1 MVNNARVT
9 SMDHSCENGVVHKI
23 DQVLVPPQD
32 SIMDYIAKDPEL
44 RLPQSIVFTYVS
56 FVDLY

>member
-1 MVNNARVT
+1 
-9 SMDHSCENGVVHKI
+9 MDHSCENGVVHKI

-44 RLPQSIVFTYVS
+44 RLPQIIVFTYVS